1 MYLDHAED
9 QARRRK
15 AMNMA
20 EWEEKLD
27 AFLLF
32 KERDLLDHAGKIS
45 AEVAEKLAL
54 ECYGKFSEKRRKE
67 EKLLADDEDRAV
79 LEELRDIAK
88 SAETSSSKP

>member
-15 AMNMA
+15 AMTMA

-27 AFLLF
+27 AFLIF

-45 AEVAEKLAL
+45 AQVAEKLAL
-54 ECYGKFSEKRRKE
+54 ERYEVFDKSRRQQE
-67 EKLLADDEDRAV
+67 QQIADDEDIIL
-79 LEELRDIAK
+79 LEALKDKAK
-88 SAETSSSKP
+88 QLEPQSGK